1 MSRSS
6 TSTAS
11 RPWWRKTD
19 RSGMQRSVRL
29 DRRGDVL
36 FGRKP
41 VFADRFRESA
51 LHLVDLSGR
60 QVTRKDP
67 EHHHRRVRRLD
78 RTTIHEAVVD
88 LGDQARIVPGS
99 LAGSSGRP
107 RSEERRVGKECVST
121 CRSRWSPCTNK
132 KNTNQKY
139 QK

>member
-51 LHLVDLSGR
+51 LHLVDLSRR

-67 EHHHRRVRRLD
+67 EPHHRRVRRID
-78 RTTIHEAVVD
+78 WTNIAAAVVD
-88 LGDQARIVPGS
+88 LVEKSGMISGS
-99 LAGSSGRP
+99 LAGSSCRP
-107 RSEERRVGKECVST
+107 LSLISAPNHPV
-121 CRSRWSPCTNK
+121 
-132 KNTNQKY
+132 
-139 QK
+139 

>member
-1 MSRSS
+1 MFFNETATTDIYPFVHSRSLRVALPIS
-6 TSTAS
+6 STAS
-11 RPWWRKTD
+11 RPWWRKPD

-67 EHHHRRVRRLD
+67 EHHHRRVRRID
-78 RTTIHEAVVD
+78 RTTIAEANRKSTR
-88 LGDQARIVPGS
+88 LN
-99 LAGSSGRP
+99 SSH
-107 RSEERRVGKECVST
+107 
-121 CRSRWSPCTNK
+121 
-132 KNTNQKY
+132 
-139 QK
+139 